1 MNHPSIFLQ
10 GAREVRKLPQQNARP
25 RIEYARFEYED
36 KYQWCDV
43 MIKFLVQ
50 FNDVLFKLLQSC
62 TTSQDKIF
70 MICERLEG
78 MGKIRRA
85 GYFKT
90 VLD

>member
-1 MNHPSIFLQ
+1 
-10 GAREVRKLPQQNARP
+10 
-25 RIEYARFEYED
+25 
-36 KYQWCDV
+36 